1 MDYREKSKD
10 QLIAEIERL
19 KQKAQQE
26 SEQDSRRAL
35 DESEAK
41 YRILSETAPVGIVI
55 HHHGVVLNANARV
68 FAMMGYQ
75 PEEMAGENAMLKII
89 APEYHQEIMA
99 HIEAGNAGPYEVVAI
114 RKDGSRFPIEVR
126 SADIHYDGQKARIAT
141 MVDISERKE
150 TERFMRLQRDLS
162 LAFSTAAGLSEI
174 LTSLIE
180 HALKIEDIDAGGVYL
195 RDQQTGELDM
205 LVHRGLPK
213 VFVDAVKHFDR
224 DSDKA
229 VLISKG
235 ESVFFSFADLG
246 FPPEI
251 EDKVGKLRAVAVV
264 PIRHENQV
272 VGCMNLASRSVDQW
286 SQSAFST
293 IEIISGLAG
302 GAIAR
307 VQAQEAL
314 FQSEQRLRQSEKMQA
329 IGQLAGGVAHDFNN
343 QLTGIIG
350 NADLV
355 QVTMLEQ
362 PEVSKYVG
370 NILTAANR
378 AADLTA
384 KLLAFARKGNYLA
397 LPVDIHQIINEV
409 ASLLLRSVDKNI
421 RIEQQLKA
429 KKSVIIGDPT
439 QLQNALLNLA
449 INARDAMPDGGEL
462 LFATDNVDLD
472 QEFCR
477 SDSFDISSGAYL
489 EILVKDTGMGIDREI
504 QSRIFEPFFTTKKE
518 GKGTGMGLAAVY
530 GTINTHRGSLRV
542 SSELKHGTAMKLH
555 FPLAPSQKTSAM
567 DETRPVIEVMGGSA
581 SIMVVDDEDL
591 VLTTVSSMLGGLGYQ
606 VVQCRNG
613 AEALKVYQK
622 QWQNIDLVI
631 LDMVMPEMGGRAA
644 FLEMRK
650 INPDIV
656 AVLSSGYSVAGEA
669 QTSLREGVRG
679 FLQKPYNLAELSRNV
694 RALLENRQ
702 G

>member
-1 MDYREKSKD
+1 MDYREKTKD
-10 QLIAEIERL
+10 QLIAEIE
-19 KQKAQQE
+19 QG
-26 SEQDSRRAL
+26 SRRAL
-35 DESEAK
+35 EESEEK

-55 HHHGVVLNANARV
+55 HNHGVVLNANARI

-75 PEEMAGENAMLKII
+75 PEDMMGENAMLKIV

-99 HIEAGNAGPYEVVAI
+99 HIAAGNAGPYEVVAI

-126 SADIHYDGQKARIAT
+126 SANINYDGQKARIAT

-205 LVHRGLPK
+205 LVYRGLPK

-235 ESVFFSFADLG
+235 EPVFFSFADMG

-251 EDKVGKLRAVAVV
+251 EEKVGKLRAVAVV

-286 SQSAFST
+286 SQSAFNT
-293 IEIISGLAG
+293 IEVISGLAG

-355 QVTMLEQ
+355 QVTIHDQ
-362 PEVSKYVG
+362 PEVSKYVD

-378 AADLTA
+378 AADLTS

-397 LPVDIHQIINEV
+397 VPVDIHLIINEV

-421 RIEQQLKA
+421 RIEQQFKA
-429 KKSVIIGDPT
+429 KNSVIIGDPT

-449 INARDAMPDGGEL
+449 INARDAMPEGGEL

-489 EILVKDTGMGIDREI
+489 EILVKDTGTGIEPEI
-504 QSRIFEPFFTTKKE
+504 QGRIFEPFFTTKKE

-542 SSELKHGTAMKLH
+542 SSELKHGTAMTLH
-555 FPLAPSQKTSAM
+555 FPLAPGQKT
-567 DETRPVIEVMGGSA
+567 P
-581 SIMVVDDEDL
+581 
-591 VLTTVSSMLGGLGYQ
+591 TTFST
-606 VVQCRNG
+606 N
-613 AEALKVYQK
+613 QK
-622 QWQNIDLVI
+622 
-631 LDMVMPEMGGRAA
+631 E
-644 FLEMRK
+644 
-650 INPDIV
+650 
-656 AVLSSGYSVAGEA
+656 
-669 QTSLREGVRG
+669 SL
-679 FLQKPYNLAELSRNV
+679 
-694 RALLENRQ
+694 
-702 G
+702 